1 MNQRIYLDNAATTPL
16 LPEVIECI
24 NHTSKNIFGNPSS
37 IYREG
42 AAAKSLIEESRKVLS
57 NFLHT
62 SPSQVFFTS
71 CGTESSNMIISAAI
85 KNLQVKTIISS
96 PIEHPC
102 VLHSCK
108 EYAQISGVQL
118 KYLHPDEN
126 GRINL
131 NELES
136 ILKESDSPALVTLIH
151 THNELGSLTPIKQI
165 SEICKKY
172 SAYYHSDTV
181 QSIGNIELN
190 VTELDIDFATG
201 SGHKFHGPKGIG
213 FVYLKEPTLIKPFI
227 YGGSQERN
235 LRAGTEN
242 IIGIAALAKA
252 LQLCTESWKEKLAH
266 LYHLNTYFRS
276 ALQHHELSESFNTPE
291 SEFNPKILSVNFP
304 EQKGIE
310 WLLMNL
316 DIHGIAASGGSACSS
331 GTEKSSHVLEYIRPN
346 AKGRTVRFSFSQL
359 NTKEEL
365 DLTLEIL
372 LKILKP
378 PTQI

>member
-1 MNQRIYLDNAATTPL
+1 MYK
-16 LPEVIECI
+16 
-24 NHTSKNIFGNPSS
+24 SYFKNIFGNPSS

-71 CGTESSNMIISAAI
+71 CGTESSNMIISAVI

-118 KYLHPDEN
+118 KYLHPDEY

-165 SEICKKY
+165 SEICK
-172 SAYYHSDTV
+172 
-181 QSIGNIELN
+181 NIVPITIL
-190 VTELDIDFATG
+190 TQF
-201 SGHKFHGPKGIG
+201 
-213 FVYLKEPTLIKPFI
+213 
-227 YGGSQERN
+227 N
-235 LRAGTEN
+235 L
-242 IIGIAALAKA
+242 
-252 LQLCTESWKEKLAH
+252 
-266 LYHLNTYFRS
+266 
-276 ALQHHELSESFNTPE
+276 
-291 SEFNPKILSVNFP
+291 
-304 EQKGIE
+304 
-310 WLLMNL
+310 
-316 DIHGIAASGGSACSS
+316 
-331 GTEKSSHVLEYIRPN
+331 
-346 AKGRTVRFSFSQL
+346 
-359 NTKEEL
+359 
-365 DLTLEIL
+365 LEI
-372 LKILKP
+372 
-378 PTQI
+378 